1 MYDLYVYGSGECD
14 QLGVDLGDNEDM
26 ETSTPKKLDLLNL
39 EPNLKIYKICCGGLH
54 TLALSTSGH
63 VFSWG
68 CNDDYALGRGG
79 EEKTPLQVKG
89 MDVPITDISCGD
101 SYSIAYNSEQNVIYL
116 WGSYRARS
124 GKIGQPIKEPI
135 NFKQEIFGKEGIKKA
150 ICGQNHTVLLTKE
163 KTVYAWGNDESGQT
177 GKEPEEK
184 DPNDE
189 NRTDHLIPNK
199 LSSIDVEDI
208 FVGGNHSFLITI
220 NDNRRKLKAWGCNS
234 YGQLGNDSQE
244 NSFIPVEV
252 HFDSHVSILSA
263 TGGED
268 HSLALTEDKQV
279 YAWGRND
286 DNQCGFMTGRDQAIS
301 IVPEGEK
308 KKDFFTIP
316 RMIDFFN
323 RDNVVTEIRSTM
335 HFNYAFNPE
344 SGKTFSWGLGEN
356 YVLGNKQYQN
366 EKVPFE
372 IPKEFFNNLHPA
384 DIALGSQHVVVALF
398 DPVTGIKRPTFEFE
412 ASGLVKKEEK
422 VEEEGAV
429 RRKEPGLPEDKKEE
443 VNDAATPKKKTPFK
457 MEVYDKNQNSASK
470 QATTPKK
477 FITTTP
483 KKQNSEK
490 KSEKKEDD
498 KMEID
503 EEKKVEPIVEEE
515 KKEDEDKDNKME
527 VEEEKKTPAKKSTN
541 KEPKEKSINKKSPI
555 GKKIKEKTEK
565 KSRSKSVTK
574 KDKSKE
580 KKEKSKPK
588 KSAKKSKKEDSDSS
602 SDEEEEKKK
611 TKKKSKSKSKP
622 KKEESKAKKPKK
634 TKKFAEDEESSDEEE
649 EERKT
654 NIKVVK
660 KKTTKKEE
668 PSSSDS
674 EEEKQKKKK
683 TTQKSKK
690 KKEDSSDS
698 EDDKPKKKK
707 TTQKSKKKKE
717 DSSDSEDDK
726 PKKKTTKKKEDSSDS
741 EDDKPKKKTTKKS
754 TKKKDESEDEK
765 QKKKKTTKKETKSQS
780 KPKKEKSVKKTSK
793 KAKVEKDSEAEDEKP
808 KKKAKSKSKSKEKST
823 SKPKAEKTSKKDK

>member
-79 EEKTPLQVKG
+79 EEKTPLQVTG
-89 MDVPITDISCGD
+89 MEVLITDISCGD

-135 NFKQEIFGKEGIKKA
+135 NFKPEIFGKEGIKKA

-189 NRTDHLIPNK
+189 NRTDHLVPNK

-268 HSLALTEDKQV
+268 HSLALTEDKKV

-301 IVPEGEK
+301 IVPEGEN

-323 RDNVVTEIRSTM
+323 RENVVTEIRSTM

-412 ASGLVKKEEK
+412 AAGLVKKEEK
-422 VEEEGAV
+422 VEEEGPV
-429 RRKEPGLPEDKKEE
+429 RRKEPGLPEEKKEE

-477 FITTTP
+477 FNITTP
-483 KKQNSEK
+483 KKQTSEK

-498 KMEID
+498 KMDID
-503 EEKKVEPIVEEE
+503 EEKKVEPIIEKVEEE

-555 GKKIKEKTEK
+555 GKKIKEKTER

-588 KSAKKSKKEDSDSS
+588 KSAKKSKKEESDSS
-602 SDEEEEKKK
+602 SDEEDEKKK

-622 KKEESKAKKPKK
+622 KTKTKKDDSKAKKPKK
-634 TKKFAEDEESSDEEE
+634 TKKFAEDEDSSDEEEE

-660 KKTTKKEE
+660 KKTTKKDE
-668 PSSSDS
+668 SSSDS
-674 EEEKQKKKK
+674 EDEKQKKKK

-690 KKEDSSDS
+690 KKDDASD
-698 EDDKPKKKK
+698 
-707 TTQKSKKKKE
+707 
-717 DSSDSEDDK
+717 
-726 PKKKTTKKKEDSSDS
+726 
-741 EDDKPKKKTTKKS
+741 
-754 TKKKDESEDEK
+754 SEDEK
-765 QKKKKTTKKETKSQS
+765 QKKKTIKKNSKKKDDSPDEEKPKKKSVKKNKKKEESDSESSSDEEEAKPKKKKTTKKEAKSKS

-793 KAKVEKDSEAEDEKP
+793 KAKGEKDAEDA
-808 KKKAKSKSKSKEKST
+808 KKKEKKSKSKSKSKEKKSI
-823 SKPKAEKTSKKDK
+823 SKPKAKKSSKQDK